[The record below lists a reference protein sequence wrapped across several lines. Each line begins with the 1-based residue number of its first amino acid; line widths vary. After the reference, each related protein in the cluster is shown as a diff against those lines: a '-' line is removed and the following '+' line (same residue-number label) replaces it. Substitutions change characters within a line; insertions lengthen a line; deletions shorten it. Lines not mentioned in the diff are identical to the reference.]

1 MGPKSTKETIFNNLV
16 TLLHQYRQKCAAQSS
31 PSQLILPDNL
41 KLLPMYTLT
50 ALKTPAFK
58 LLYNCKLDAK
68 IYWVYK
74 IMRMPI
80 SMTPY
85 FFYPRIYRV
94 TMVGEVDAG
103 WGDYAEGA
111 SFMSKP
117 NCYPATLSK
126 LGSKDAYVIDNGEY
140 IFLYIGNQVP
150 DNFIYNVSSILA

>member
-1 MGPKSTKETIFNNLV
+1 
-16 TLLHQYRQKCAAQSS
+16 
-31 PSQLILPDNL
+31 
-41 KLLPMYTLT
+41 MYTLT
-50 ALKTPAFK
+50 SLKTPAFK

-74 IMRMPI
+74 ILRMPI

-94 TMVGEVDAG
+94 TMVGNEDSG

-126 LGSKDAYVIDNGEY
+126 LSSKDAFVIDNGEY
-140 IFLYIGNQVP
+140 IFLYLGN
-150 DNFIYNVSSILA
+150 